1 MSGKF
6 KLDVARSQTLSHI
19 SSFAGVESSN
29 FEEEQY
35 AQIKLAQS
43 DNYHIGT
50 KNYDH
55 LLNIPNSKR
64 VDSLRLS
71 PFQAK
76 ALSNKLK
83 NLDILINAS
92 SEYDL
97 DKDSIVQSRESL
109 EQDAAINLNGK
120 QNYKESAFKQTF
132 NQNLKKHLQSSLFSA
147 NQLENSSNVTAIP
160 ANLAVSQDQG
170 ENRFSQIMSM
180 LKVPEN
186 QNGLDGS
193 QYGSIYSSKQLK
205 ASNAFKDK
213 DCSIIYN
220 SCQMNISCSISAQI
234 NQSRKLHEIQ
244 QTKDLQKKN
253 SLAEEDEENSSML
266 FSNPK
271 YNKEQVSQPEIEKQI
286 IKEYTQNTISRIF
299 YLDSK
304 TNELESLDNQDIKL
318 SKKIAKYVNNRLRL
332 VKRVPLT
339 SIQLSDYLSTSSTIS
354 HSNFAKSNGMSQN
367 HRFTSNQDYQTFHS
381 NQPCIVKRNPHYIS
395 KIHLDIDC
403 LIQRDICLTSEQFYT
418 FVLPLDAHFPNV
430 IMAGTLTGKILLFQ
444 LCKDQQ
450 RKKYVQKLSKQIF
463 PKQSEEN
470 QVYPTCAT
478 QFKSNFYIGGS
489 DGSVYLFDFKK
500 KEVVSILENQCSFIS
515 DNCNLECSIAFG
527 LSLGLDQNEQSE
539 EKNKNTYSV
548 KNLKATSKKLIIG
561 RNDGMV
567 IVVNSQNINQIIFQK
582 RFEGLVKCDFSCD
595 NEENN
600 NIIVLTDE
608 KFELIHTPKEKVI
621 YKIKSSVQE
630 QMNFTDFQ
638 VNSVTKEIILLQN
651 NQMVQTSK
659 IQILRNSSSRIRT
672 VESLKVQNLITS
684 IVLDKQM
691 ENMFCISQ
699 TEVCIWNIYNQK
711 EFQQIQQSIL
721 EKLQDPEDVLTTNDS
736 CY

>member
-6 KLDVARSQTLSHI
+6 KIDVARSQTLSYI
-19 SSFAGVESSN
+19 SSFAGAESNNVED
-29 FEEEQY
+29 EQKNKN
-35 AQIKLAQS
+35 KLAQS
-43 DNYHIGT
+43 DNYHIGS
-50 KNYDH
+50 KPHDF

-83 NLDILINAS
+83 NLDIVINAS

-109 EQDAAINLNGK
+109 EQDAAINQNAK
-120 QNYKESAFKQTF
+120 QNYKESAFKQNF

-147 NQLENSSNVTAIP
+147 NQLENSSNVTGIP

-205 ASNAFKDK
+205 ASNAFKEK

-220 SCQMNISCSISAQI
+220 SCQINISCSLSVQLL
-234 NQSRKLHEIQ
+234 NQSKKLQ
-244 QTKDLQKKN
+244 QKQQSQNLQKKN

-271 YNKEQVSQPEIEKQI
+271 YNKDQISSPDVEKQI
-286 IKEYTQNTISRIF
+286 IKEYTQSTISKIM

-304 TNELESLDNQDIKL
+304 TNELESLENQDVKL
-318 SKKIAKYVNNRLRL
+318 SKKIAKYVTNRLRL
-332 VKRVPLT
+332 VKRAPFS
-339 SIQLSDYLSTSSTIS
+339 SIQLSDQLCTSSTIS
-354 HSNFAKSNGMSQN
+354 QSNFAKSNGISMN
-367 HRFTSNQDYQTFHS
+367 HRFMSNQDYQTFHS
-381 NQPCIVKRNPHYIS
+381 NQPSIVKRNPHYIS

-403 LIQRDICLTSEQFYT
+403 LIQRDICLTSEEFYT

-430 IMAGTLTGKILLFQ
+430 IMTGTLTGKILLFQ

-463 PKQSEEN
+463 PKSSEER
-470 QVYPTCAT
+470 QVYPTCAA

-500 KEVVSILENQCSFIS
+500 KEVVSILENQCSVIP
-515 DNCNLECSIAFG
+515 DNCNLECSVAFG
-527 LSLGLDQNEQSE
+527 LSLGLEQNEENE
-539 EKNKNTYSV
+539 EKNKTAFSV
-548 KNLKATSKKLIIG
+548 KNLKATSKKLIFG

-567 IVVNSQNINQIIFQK
+567 IVVDSQNLNEIIFQK
-582 RFEGLVKCDFSCD
+582 RFEGLVKCDFSCG
-595 NEENN
+595 NED

-608 KFELIHTPKEKVI
+608 KLEVIHTTKEKVI
-621 YKIKSSVQE
+621 FKMKSSVQE
-630 QMNFTDFQ
+630 QMNFADFQ
-638 VNSVTKEIILLQN
+638 VNSVTKEIIVLQN
-651 NQMVQTSK
+651 NQMIQTSK

-672 VESLKVQNLITS
+672 VETIKIENLIIS
-684 IVLDKQM
+684 IALDKQM

-699 TEVCIWNIYNQK
+699 TEICIWNIFNQK

-721 EKLQDPEDVLTTNDS
+721 EKVQDPEDILTTNDS

>member
-19 SSFAGVESSN
+19 SSFTGVESNN
-29 FEEEQY
+29 FEDDLQIK
-35 AQIKLAQS
+35 IKLAQS
-43 DNYHIGT
+43 DNYHVGA
-50 KNYDH
+50 KPNDF

-83 NLDILINAS
+83 NLDNLINAS

-109 EQDAAINLNGK
+109 EQDAAIHLNVK
-120 QNYKESAFKQTF
+120 QNYKESAFKQNF
-132 NQNLKKHLQSSLFSA
+132 NQNLNKHLQSSLFSA
-147 NQLENSSNVTAIP
+147 NQLENSSNVTGIP
-160 ANLAVSQDQG
+160 ANLAVSQDQA
-170 ENRFSQIMSM
+170 ENRFTQIMDM
-180 LKVPEN
+180 LKVPE
-186 QNGLDGS
+186 QNYGLEGS

-205 ASNAFKDK
+205 ASNAFKEK

-220 SCQMNISCSISAQI
+220 SCQMNISCSLSVQLI
-234 NQSRKLHEIQ
+234 NQSKKLQQKQQIQ
-244 QTKDLQKKN
+244 DLQKRK

-271 YNKEQVSQPEIEKQI
+271 YNKDQLSSPEFEKQI
-286 IKEYTQNTISRIF
+286 MKEYTQNTISRLF

-304 TNELESLDNQDIKL
+304 TNELESLENQDIKL
-318 SKKIAKYVNNRLRL
+318 SKKIAKYVNNKLRL
-332 VKRVPLT
+332 VKRVPFT
-339 SIQLSDYLSTSSTIS
+339 SIQLSDQLSTSSTIS
-354 HSNFAKSNGMSQN
+354 QSNFAKSNGMSQN
-367 HRFTSNQDYQTFHS
+367 HRFMSNQDYQTFHS
-381 NQPCIVKRNPHYIS
+381 NQPSIVKRNPHYIS

-403 LIQRDICLTSEQFYT
+403 LIQRDVCLTSEEFYT

-430 IMAGTLTGKILLFQ
+430 VMTGTLTGKILLFQ

-450 RKKYVQKLSKQIF
+450 RKRYVQKLSKQIF
-463 PKQSEEN
+463 PKASEQN
-470 QVYPTCAT
+470 QVYPTSAT

-500 KEVVSILENQCSFIS
+500 KEVVSILENQCPVIS

-527 LSLGLDQNEQSE
+527 LSLGFNENEENEDQNKTAS
-539 EKNKNTYSV
+539 SV
-548 KNLKATSKKLIIG
+548 KNLKASSKKLIFG

-567 IVVNSQNINQIIFQK
+567 IVVNSQNLNKIIFQK

-595 NEENN
+595 NEEN
-600 NIIVLTDE
+600 IIVLTDE
-608 KFELIHTPKEKVI
+608 KLELIHIPKEKVI
-621 YKIKSSVQE
+621 FKMKSSVQE
-630 QMNFTDFQ
+630 QMNFADFQ
-638 VNSVTKEIILLQN
+638 VNQVTKEIILLQN
-651 NQMVQTSK
+651 NSMIQTSK
-659 IQILRNSSSRIRT
+659 IQILKNSSSRIRT
-672 VESLKVQNLITS
+672 VESIKVENLIIS
-684 IVLDKQM
+684 IALDKQM

-699 TEVCIWNIYNQK
+699 TEICIWNIYNQK
-711 EFQQIQQSIL
+711 ESQQIQQSIL
-721 EKLQDPEDVLTTNDS
+721 EKLQDPEEILTTNDS